1 MLQVRPLN
9 EALALTEIEFGS
21 NRTGPE
27 EVELRYALGRV
38 LYGDLAAGE
47 FVPGFDRSTVDGLA
61 VRAADTFGCSD
72 TMPAM
77 LAYKGEIRM
86 GTDNPG
92 AIGPGEC
99 MGVSTGG
106 MLPAG
111 ADAAVMVE
119 HTEDYGDGFRY
130 ALKPVSPGE
139 NIVRKGDDVPPGKIV
154 LKRSALISS
163 KETGAL
169 AALGFTA
176 VTVYQKPVAGILST
190 GDELVPV
197 DEKPAGGQVRDVN
210 AHLLAAAVREA
221 GGEPLPLGI
230 AGDDEASL
238 AGAVKDAL
246 PKCDMLLISGG
257 SSAGEKDLTARVIA
271 SQGRLLLHG
280 LAMKPGKPTIL
291 GEIGGKPVFGLPG
304 HPVAAFFVFQ
314 LLVRPLICSY
324 TGTQPVCVTKRG
336 ILSVNIPS
344 NHGREEIV
352 PVKFLNDG
360 SGEPSPCLVEPV
372 PVKSGLIT
380 LLSEAEGYIK
390 IPRDCEGLFKGA
402 GVEVYL
408 F

>member
-1 MLQVRPLN
+1 MLQVVPFN
-9 EALALTEIEFGS
+9 EALALCKLEFGN

-27 EVELRYALGRV
+27 EVELHNALGRV
-38 LYGDLAAGE
+38 LYADLAAGE

-77 LAYKGEIRM
+77 LAYKGEIPM
-86 GTDNPG
+86 GAACAAG
-92 AIGPGEC
+92 IGPGEC

-106 MLPAG
+106 MLPVG

-139 NIVRKGDDVPPGKIV
+139 NTVRKGDDVSPGKIV

-169 AALGFTA
+169 ASLGFTA
-176 VTVYQKPVAGILST
+176 VTVFQKTVAGILST
-190 GDELVPV
+190 GDELVPI

-221 GGEPLPLGI
+221 GGKPLALGI
-230 AGDDEASL
+230 VGDDEAAL
-238 AGAVKDAL
+238 AGAMKDAL
-246 PKCDMLLISGG
+246 SKCDMLLISGG

-304 HPVAAFFVFQ
+304 HPVAAFFVFH

-324 TGTQPVCVTKRG
+324 NQSRPVVMTKQG
-336 ILSVNIPS
+336 VLSVNIPS

-352 PVKFLNDG
+352 PVKLLK
-360 SGEPSPCLVEPV
+360 SGADEPSPCLVEPV